1 MAEEP
6 PSLLEVGSSGVGVAG
21 GDGLAVDGVVLE
33 VGVLGVP
40 HVANADLEGVRSAV
54 TFSASHTTSILNN
67 SKFWLEMRTENK
79 FRVNSTFNI
88 GF

>member
-6 PSLLEVGSSGVGVAG
+6 PSLLEVGSAGVGVAG

-40 HVANADLEGVRSAV
+40 HVAHADLETVRSTV
-54 TFSASHTTSILNN
+54 TFSVSIQNFLVLL
-67 SKFWLEMRTENK
+67 F
-79 FRVNSTFNI
+79 
-88 GF
+88 